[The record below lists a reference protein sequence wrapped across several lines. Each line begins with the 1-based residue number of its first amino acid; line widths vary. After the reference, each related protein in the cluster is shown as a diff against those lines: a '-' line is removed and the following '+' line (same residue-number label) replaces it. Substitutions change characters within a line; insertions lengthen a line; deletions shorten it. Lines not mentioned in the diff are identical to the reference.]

1 VGGLLLLR
9 VNIRQAITESGNPQ
23 PTVV

>member
-23 PTVV
+23 PRVV